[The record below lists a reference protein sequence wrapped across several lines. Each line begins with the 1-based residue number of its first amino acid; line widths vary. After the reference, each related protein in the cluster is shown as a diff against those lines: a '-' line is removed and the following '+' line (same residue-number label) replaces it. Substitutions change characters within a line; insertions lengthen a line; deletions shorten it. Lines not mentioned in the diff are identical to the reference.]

1 MKAQRYS
8 NESLAQMKKFFG
20 IRLSY
25 LLEKLAE
32 KHTLKEI
39 AESMGVRYYVVC
51 RVRNGHY
58 EKISLDY
65 LMHVAN
71 SLGLDYKVTIERRHG
86 KDFVTMT
93 GIERYTEVQY
103 RTVNSKTGLTIEKVQ
118 G

>member
-25 LLEKLAE
+25 LLDKLAQ

-71 SLGLDYKVTIERRHG
+71 SLGLDYKVVVERRNG
-86 KDFVTMT
+86 KDYVTMH
-93 GIERYTEVQY
+93 GIEQYTNVEY
-103 RTVNSKTGLTIEKVQ
+103 KTVNSKTGLTIEKV
-118 G
+118 